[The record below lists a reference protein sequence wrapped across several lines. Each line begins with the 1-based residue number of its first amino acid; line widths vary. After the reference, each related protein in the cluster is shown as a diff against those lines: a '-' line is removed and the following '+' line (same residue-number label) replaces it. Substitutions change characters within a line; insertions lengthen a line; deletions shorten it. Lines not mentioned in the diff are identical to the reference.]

1 MDLATAVS
9 VTLPDKSVVVIPMG
23 IQGPLSNTPL
33 GGLLLGRSS
42 VGFKGLIVIPGIID
56 IDRVGEI
63 RVMAYMIN
71 PPLFIP
77 QGTKIAQLIALQ
89 NYQPCAGAQVNQ
101 EGGFGSTGQVV
112 CFTRSLTSRPM
123 MNVVLSIG
131 SQQIA
136 VICMIDSGAD
146 VTICSSIVRPKH
158 WPLTSPATGIT
169 GVGGSSATYLSAQ
182 VVTLKLQEKTVST
195 RLHVMAL
202 PANLQMLIGRDVLS
216 QLRAVITT
224 DKKDFP

>member
-56 IDRVGEI
+56 IDHVGEI